1 MVTENGFT
9 MLKFSSELITI
20 SFQWGAIVIGLLC
33 LLQLLVSLALIVG
46 NVLSFLL
53 LPQKTNKII
62 AMVSVI
68 VSTVFSFFYML
79 EGAIF
84 ATICNST
91 MSGIFITFAY
101 IPLIFAIL
109 ITVAYFVCS
118 ALVKDKEAAQ
128 GAYQYDPMTKEPTG
142 QPAAGSAFAAQ
153 EEETSGSARERM
165 SPEKADM
172 LLMNFKNFIPEEKVP
187 AFRYALGKASA
198 DCYSD
203 LGMAP
208 LKNPM
213 TVLLFSVFLGGLGV
227 DRFYIGDTGMGI
239 AKLLLGGFTFGIW
252 PLIDIFLCYKE
263 VKERNF
269 TLLMKALQTEN

>member
-1 MVTENGFT
+1 MSGSIPREFSLKKAVLSGIALFASLMMLLALCYTLIVGEKSVYIYGYSFVEVVTENGFT
-9 MLKFSSELITI
+9 MLKFSSELITS

-84 ATICNST
+84 ATICSST
-91 MSGIFITFAY
+91 MSGTFITFAY

-118 ALVKDKEAAQ
+118 ALVKEKEAAQETAQ
-128 GAYQYDPMTKEPTG
+128 GAYQYGPMTKEPTG

-172 LLMNFKNFIPEEKVP
+172 LLMNFKILFPRRKSP
-187 AFRYALGKASA
+187 HSA
-198 DCYSD
+198 MRW
-203 LGMAP
+203 GRQAQ
-208 LKNPM
+208 
-213 TVLLFSVFLGGLGV
+213 
-227 DRFYIGDTGMGI
+227 I
-239 AKLLLGGFTFGIW
+239 ATPISAWRRSKI
-252 PLIDIFLCYKE
+252 
-263 VKERNF
+263 R
-269 TLLMKALQTEN
+269 